1 VIPAARYLWCILLPA
16 LWTGTVG
23 ACQICIPLPERTLTD
38 KLLASDAVVLARED
52 AARPFHYQSVETLF
66 GEPGDAPIDLFL
78 HSQARRM
85 LAADPQR
92 AMVLSHNPRDGGW
105 TTVGLTTPELERV
118 VREILARSGRWRP
131 RESDNRE
138 RLNWFL
144 PLLGHRDERL
154 HQLAYLEIGRAP
166 YAEIRRLAPRMDS
179 ETLREMLHEPRYL
192 EWRSLAILML
202 GESGQEQDQVRV
214 RRTLA
219 EKARLGSK
227 TNLAAWATALVA
239 VDGTAG
245 IEQLKRLYASTPGR
259 SREELE
265 AVLQALSVH
274 ANAGFEL
281 RGPVADAYRL
291 ILTHQPS
298 MAPAMVHDLVAWQ
311 RWDFADR
318 IREIRQASAGDPLA
332 AYALGLYLRSA
343 AANGVL
349 VRTSNDRETG
359 DRSLSHRPNQE

>member
-1 VIPAARYLWCILLPA
+1 MTPAARYLWCILLSA
-16 LWTGTVG
+16 LWAGTVG

-52 AARPFHYQSVETLF
+52 AARPFHYKPVETLF
-66 GEPGDAPIDLFL
+66 GEADDAPIELFL
-78 HSQARRM
+78 HSQARRI
-85 LAADPQR
+85 LAAAPER
-92 AMVLSHNPRDGGW
+92 AMVLAHSPRDGGW

-118 VREILARSGRWRP
+118 VGEILARAGHWQP
-131 RESDNRE
+131 LEIDNRE
-138 RLNWFL
+138 RLDWFAHL
-144 PLLGHRDERL
+144 FGHPDKQL
-154 HQLAYLEIGRAP
+154 HELAYLEIGRAP
-166 YAEIRRLAPRMDS
+166 YAEIRRLAPRIDP
-179 ETLREMLHEPRYL
+179 ETLREMLDEPRYL

-202 GESGQEQDQVRV
+202 GESGGEQDQARV

-265 AVLQALSVH
+265 AVIQALSVH
-274 ANAGFEL
+274 GKADPEL
-281 RGPVADAYRL
+281 RGPVADVYRL
-291 ILTHQPS
+291 ILAHQPS

-318 IREIRQASAGDPLA
+318 IRAIRQASAGDPLA

-349 VRTSNDRETG
+349 VRTSNDRETS
-359 DRSLSHRPNQE
+359 DRSLSRRPNQE